1 MGRLQ
6 RVMAVIMSVLTVGFV
21 GLWAYGYFYISAM
34 ACAFS
39 NSGNCSVKMP
49 WQLSGEDLQFLVLIP
64 GAVFLGLLTVTVV
77 LWRSLSRNRPET

>member
-6 RVMAVIMSVLTVGFV
+6 RVMAIVMSVLTVGFV
-21 GLWAYGYFYISAM
+21 GLWAFGYLYISAM

-39 NSGNCSVKMP
+39 NSGNCNIKMP

-64 GAVFLGLLTVTVV
+64 GAVFLVLLIVTIV
-77 LWRSLSRNRPET
+77 LWRSSSSNQPKT